1 MESKD
6 NSTRNINEKILSF
19 IKSNPDGVSQEKLT
33 SAIPINEQS
42 IADALNYLLGLNRIS
57 YIETSEGILF
67 KYRSEKEALKL
78 RDLSKDENAIYELV
92 MQSGGNGIS
101 TMDIKNN
108 LKINNTTYVNKIL
121 NKLSKKLLIKSLKV
135 LNTKNKKVWMGID
148 VEPSQDVI
156 GGIWCNGQ
164 EFDDQL
170 VNVFCEKCSQYIG
183 TQKQVSRSE
192 LLFFAKSTNL
202 IKNQEIKE
210 DDIQKIINILVFDGK
225 IEPIFPLNIDDKFLG
240 NKYALLIDKGHP
252 QQELIRYRKIK
263 ESKTNNIFE
272 YLPCFVCTS
281 FKECKNDNVVNP
293 IECPFNKALFKHI
306 EEFN

>member
-293 IECPFNKALFKHI
+293 VECPFNKALFKHI